1 MLWEILSI
9 MAMIE
14 DVELSDM
21 FEFLSCVSK
30 MVSKK
35 IVFLDFAMSNE
46 RSTKKLFEVMSC
58 KKSFLKQHL
67 RCSALSSWSI

>member
-1 MLWEILSI
+1 

-30 MVSKK
+30 IVSKK
-35 IVFLDFAMSNE
+35 IVFLDFAMSNK
-46 RSTKKLFEVMSC
+46 RSTKKLFKVMSC
-58 KKSFLKQHL
+58 KKSFLK
-67 RCSALSSWSI
+67 